1 MRTRQLIPG
10 LSNNQ
15 KIRLIVDGVAF
26 HTVVKGVSDLA
37 YYRHRLAAIQAL
49 VALVSSR
56 RNNTDKDLPVG
67 YATRYEIWQDN
78 GYQSVDIQV
87 DLY

>member
-15 KIRLIVDGVAF
+15 KIRIIVDGVAF

-56 RNNTDKDLPVG
+56 RNSTEKDLPVG

-78 GYQSVDIQV
+78 GNQSVDIQV
-87 DLY
+87 DLC